1 MHAVSSFLDSR
12 LPLWLA
18 ALILI
23 AFFFALDVGVVGADA
38 WRDRFRRLGAWV
50 LDRALGVEECSAGE
64 KQIPFFAWV
73 PMPEGPYLA
82 KITFRPYTYR
92 RRRWFASRVMRAH
105 VLMEHPIPI
114 PPPVP
119 SDTKKN
125 KRRLNEDQAVYFVM
139 VPHASDLTAA
149 SLYVREY
156 ALNLRAKYVFTNGA
170 DFDQPRAVPT

>member
-1 MHAVSSFLDSR
+1 MNPIDRVMRATVTA
-12 LPLWLA
+12 PV
-18 ALILI
+18 ALLVLM
-23 AFFFALDVGVVGADA
+23 ALFFAMDVAVTGVAV
-38 WRDRFRRLGAWV
+38 WRRRFRALGAWV
-50 LDRALGVEECSAGE
+50 LDRTFGVEECRAGDRSL
-64 KQIPFFAWV
+64 PFYAYI

-82 KITFRPYTYR
+82 KITFRPYDYR

-125 KRRLNEDQAVYFVM
+125 KRRLNEDRAIYFVM

-149 SLYVREY
+149 ALYVREY
-156 ALNLRAKYVFTNGA
+156 ALGLRAKYVFTNGA
-170 DFDQPRAVPT
+170 GVDHPRAALI